1 MANLEEVLKKLNKDK
16 AEEDKIKYASEYE
29 SLTMNFSSSGSKYL
43 DYYMDDK
50 VIPEGAMT
58 LLTGWE
64 GSAKSSMALIIARE
78 LQKKYP
84 NKSVVFLDGEQTVTD
99 SHIQRFGI
107 DKNKLV
113 LMKDSVLEDM
123 LDTAEAFSTADD
135 VSAIVIDSV
144 KSFFSKVIEEKS
156 AEDYSI
162 GVEAKK
168 LGTRM
173 PIIYSNCARRGI
185 ALIVINQW
193 RENPGKMMG
202 DPRVL
207 PGGNW
212 VKYMP
217 LTHLDFTKKEFIKDS
232 KNKIIGHDMEV
243 KIRKSKTGAYDKK
256 DGILLKFY
264 YTGGFK
270 ETNEYANIF
279 CEAEVAKKG
288 GAWISFPNKDGE
300 EVKANGLVKFA
311 TYLEENPE
319 ELEYLKTLL

>member
-135 VSAIVIDSV
+135 VSAI
-144 KSFFSKVIEEKS
+144 
-156 AEDYSI
+156 AEM
-162 GVEAKK
+162 V
-168 LGTRM
+168 
-173 PIIYSNCARRGI
+173 
-185 ALIVINQW
+185 
-193 RENPGKMMG
+193 
-202 DPRVL
+202 
-207 PGGNW
+207 
-212 VKYMP
+212 
-217 LTHLDFTKKEFIKDS
+217 F
-232 KNKIIGHDMEV
+232 
-243 KIRKSKTGAYDKK
+243 
-256 DGILLKFY
+256 
-264 YTGGFK
+264 
-270 ETNEYANIF
+270 
-279 CEAEVAKKG
+279 
-288 GAWISFPNKDGE
+288 
-300 EVKANGLVKFA
+300 
-311 TYLEENPE
+311 
-319 ELEYLKTLL
+319 